1 MTETETINF
10 RGVDFEAEFYYQPEE
25 MGDSEYQG
33 CAEEIDEISGLK
45 HKGTCFL
52 EILEDF
58 DEEIKDLIL
67 QKIKNG

>member
-25 MGDSEYQG
+25 KGDYFYPG
-33 CAEEIDEISGLK
+33 CAEAIDEISELK
-45 HKGTCFL
+45 HKGTSFL
-52 EILEDF
+52 EILEEY

-67 QKIKNG
+67 EKLKS